1 MNTDAHTAAMIH
13 AAANAGSSSSAVEMF
28 APAILVCIIAVII
41 VVLLLISYDAIFG
54 DKKDQENTYNNRY

>member
-1 MNTDAHTAAMIH
+1 MIH
-13 AAANAGSSSSAVEMF
+13 AAANAGSSSSAVELF
-28 APAILVCIIAVII
+28 APAILVCIVAVII